1 MGEVSALGRT
11 GEQEPTGSVAFVESN
26 LTGTGM
32 RALEFAHRSG
42 WRTLFVTAD
51 ISTYTRD
58 AAAAAVIAECVD
70 EIVECPS
77 TIDPDVVEKHL
88 LEHQDELI
96 GVLTVGEYYVPVATE
111 VARRLGLPGLSPAA
125 ARLAR
130 DKLACRRACAAAG
143 IPVPAFGFASDE
155 ATTAAVL
162 ADTGLPCV
170 VKPVDESASV
180 GVSLCRTEQDVHER
194 IAELAAKDRN
204 SRGQAHTPGGLV
216 EQGLFGPE
224 ISVETVT
231 HQGRHTVLGVTEKS
245 VGQVPWFVETGHT
258 FPTGLPAAVTEPAV
272 AVALAALDAIGFDF
286 GAAHT
291 ELKLTASGPV
301 LIEINPRTPG
311 DNIPTL
317 VHHAIGV
324 GLLEQYVAMHAGARP
339 QLTPTSC
346 GAAAIR
352 FLTGR
357 EGVVQAV
364 SGVDDAHRVPGVA
377 EVSLRVAPGSQTHW
391 PSNSHHRI
399 GHVIAVGDTPAEASA
414 RAEAA
419 RAQLTVTY

>member
-1 MGEVSALGRT
+1 M
-11 GEQEPTGSVAFVESN
+11 TGSLAFVESN

-32 RALEFAHRSG
+32 RALKFAHQSG

-51 ISTYTRD
+51 ITTYTKD
-58 AAAAAVIAECVD
+58 AEAAKVIAECVD

-77 TIDPDVVEKHL
+77 TIDPDIVEKHL
-88 LEHQDELI
+88 LEYQDELI
-96 GVLTVGEYYVPVATE
+96 GVLTVGEYYVPIATE
-111 VARRLGLPGLSPAA
+111 VARRFGLPGLSPAA
-125 ARLAR
+125 ARLTR
-130 DKLACRRACAAAG
+130 NKLESRRACSTAG
-143 IPVPAFGFASDE
+143 VPVPAFGFAFDE
-155 ATTAAVL
+155 ATTAGVL
-162 ADTGLPCV
+162 AETGLPCV
-170 VKPVDESASV
+170 VKPIDESASV
-180 GVSLCRTEQDVHER
+180 GVSLCRTEQEVRER
-194 IAELAAKDRN
+194 IAELAEKDRN
-204 SRGQAHTPGGLV
+204 SRGQLHTPGGLI
-216 EQGLFGPE
+216 EEGLFGPE

-231 HQGRHTVLGVTEKS
+231 YRGEHTVLGVTEKS

-258 FPTGLPAAVTEPAV
+258 FPACLPTTVTKPALAVT
-272 AVALAALDAIGFDF
+272 LAALDASGFDF

-291 ELKLTASGPV
+291 ELKLTAAGPV

-324 GLLEQYVAMHAGARP
+324 SLLEQYVAMHAGADP
-339 QLTPTSC
+339 QLTPTST

-357 EGVVQAV
+357 EGVVRAV
-364 SGVDDAHRVPGVA
+364 GGMEDAHRVPGVV
-377 EVSLRVAPGSQTHW
+377 EVCLRIAPGSRTHW